1 MPIAKSATKRQS
13 SLGQQGA
20 RALQVFRRIDA
31 EGCAVDRGDGDGHA
45 VFQGAQLLQPFALFE
60 RGRRQGDETLQ
71 RHRTVAAGAKVAHG
85 VDVER
90 SRLGLV
96 LFAVALVA
104 IVTAAT
110 GPIAFVALAAPQVAR
125 RLAGS
130 AGIPIAGSAF
140 IGALLL
146 LSADLIAQH
155 TLPVDVP
162 VGIVTVVL
170 GGIYLLTLLIQEA
183 RRRT

>member
-1 MPIAKSATKRQS
+1 MRQLE
-13 SLGQQGA
+13 LGD
-20 RALQVFRRIDA
+20 DA
-31 EGCAVDRGDGDGHA
+31 
-45 VFQGAQLLQPFALFE
+45 
-60 RGRRQGDETLQ
+60 
-71 RHRTVAAGAKVAHG
+71 AAAHG

-110 GPIAFVALAAPQVAR
+110 GPIAFMALAAPQVAR
-125 RLAGS
+125 RLAAS

>member
-1 MPIAKSATKRQS
+1 MLQAVNLFLLLRAQEEVAMAASIWGAGSLSLLSWGTLLPAVVALAVCLPGLLLVPQLRQLE
-13 SLGQQGA
+13 LGD
-20 RALQVFRRIDA
+20 DA
-31 EGCAVDRGDGDGHA
+31 
-45 VFQGAQLLQPFALFE
+45 
-60 RGRRQGDETLQ
+60 
-71 RHRTVAAGAKVAHG
+71 AAAHG
-85 VDVER
+85 VGVER
-90 SRLGLV
+90 ARLGLV

-130 AGIPIAGSAF
+130 AGIPLAGSAF
-140 IGALLL
+140 VGALLL

-183 RRRT
+183 RRRS